1 MKEYC
6 SLQIQRQSVSVVKP
20 LKIYLGDLTYNT
32 VTLATEAFPLN
43 VGFIGSYCKK
53 LFGNDIEITLF
64 KYIEDI
70 DKAVNENPPDILGL
84 SNYCWSHNVSSE
96 IFKMCKKSNPNSIT
110 IWGGPNFPMDF
121 PSQKKFITNHEE
133 VDVYVPTEGE
143 IGFSNIVKIVL
154 EANSLENAKNKI
166 SENPIDGCVTRN
178 MQGQIQY
185 NISTIR
191 ISKLDDIPSPYQN
204 GIMDKFFDGKLTPM
218 LQTNR
223 GCPFHCTFC
232 TDGRDEVN
240 IVNQFSLERVQ
251 NDIKYIAD
259 HVPEN
264 THSLHISDLNFGM
277 YPRDIDICETL
288 AQIQQKHSYPKYIK
302 CTTGKNQKDKIIKAI
317 KKLNDSLRVTM
328 SVQSLDSEV
337 LNNIR
342 RDNIS
347 VDHMLALYPALK
359 DAGLQTTSEVILG
372 LPGETFENH
381 IQTLRDLVKARM
393 DEIVVHTC
401 MLLDGSEMNL
411 PDERKKWNMKTKF
424 RVLQRDFAELS
435 NGKKVIEYE
444 EVIVGSNTM
453 SFEEYI
459 DLRILAFI
467 IFVTN
472 QGIVFDAIL
481 KFLREQKIDVFELYY
496 QMFRNKKN
504 APNNTQ
510 EVIEQFKHATIDELW
525 DSPQELLENFQKDS
539 EYKKLLDGEAGT
551 NVIYHYKAVVIS
563 ESMADWT
570 EHVITITNSLIRKM
584 DNYDEN
590 LGKQFESVA
599 NYCRGL
605 SHNVLG
611 QDRLETIPRYE
622 FEYNIPVWLSPK
634 NEKKLNN
641 FKLES
646 KLEISFQLDDEQFK
660 MVQDNIDVYGH
671 SRIGKSKTL
680 KMLPNQKLWRRP
692 LITSNHITYLCWDD

>member
-1 MKEYC
+1 MEKT
-6 SLQIQRQSVSVVKP
+6 KP
-20 LKIYLGDLTYNT
+20 LKIYLGDLTYTT

-43 VGFIGSYCKK
+43 VGFIASYCKK
-53 LFGNDIEITLF
+53 LFGDAVEITLF

-70 DKAVNENPPDILGL
+70 DKAVNESPPDILGL
-84 SNYCWSHNVSSE
+84 SNYCWSHSVSYE
-96 IFKMCKKSNPNSIT
+96 IFKMCKKSNPNVVT
-110 IWGGPNFPMDF
+110 VWGGPNFPIDF
-121 PSQKKFITNHEE
+121 PSQKKFMKQYPE

-143 IGFSNIVKIVL
+143 TGFSNIVSLILKL
-154 EANSLENAKNKI
+154 ASLENA
-166 SENPIDGCVTRN
+166 SESIQKNPIEGC
-178 MQGQIQY
+178 
-185 NISTIR
+185 ISRDDNGEIHYSIPTIR
-191 ISKLDDIPSPYQN
+191 ISSLNEIPSPYQN
-204 GIMDKFFDGKLTPM
+204 GMMDKFFDGKLTPM

-232 TDGRDEVN
+232 TDGRDETN
-240 IVNQFSLERVQ
+240 KINHFSIERVQ
-251 NDIKYIAD
+251 SDIEYIAE
-259 HVPEN
+259 HTPKN

-277 YPRDIDICETL
+277 YPRDLEICESL
-288 AQIQQKHSYPKYIK
+288 AKIQQKFNYPKYIK
-302 CTTGKNQKDKIIKAI
+302 CTTGKNQKDKIINAI
-317 KKLNDSLRVTM
+317 KKLNNSLRVTM
-328 SVQSLDSEV
+328 SVQSLDPDV
-337 LNNIR
+337 LHNIR

-359 DAGLQTTSEVILG
+359 EANLQTTSEVILG

-401 MLLDGSEMNL
+401 MLLDGSEMGL
-411 PDERKKWNMKTKF
+411 PEERKKWEMKTKF

-444 EVIVGSNTM
+444 EVVVGSKTM
-453 SFEEYI
+453 TFEEYI
-459 DLRILAFI
+459 ELRVLAFI

-472 QGIVFDAIL
+472 QGIVFDAIQKL
-481 KFLREQKIDVFELYY
+481 LREQEIDVFELYY
-496 QMFRNKKN
+496 GMLTSRNESSE
-504 APNNTQ
+504 NTQ
-510 EVIEQFKHATIDELW
+510 NVIEQFKNDTIDELW
-525 DSPQELLENFQKDS
+525 DSPKELLENFQKDS

-563 ESMADWT
+563 ELMGDWT
-570 EHVITITNSLIRKM
+570 EHVIKSAHKLIQNSN
-584 DNYDEN
+584 NYNEDLE
-590 LGKQFESVA
+590 KQFESVA

-611 QDRLETIPRYE
+611 QDRLETIPQYD
-622 FEYNIPVWLSPK
+622 FEYNIPTWLSPK
-634 NEKKLNN
+634 NNLKLNN
-641 FKLES
+641 FKLEK
-646 KLEISFQLDDEQFK
+646 KLKVSFEIDDEQYK

-692 LITSNHITYLCWDD
+692 LITSNHTTYLCWDDE

>member
-1 MKEYC
+1 M
-6 SLQIQRQSVSVVKP
+6 
-20 LKIYLGDLTYNT
+20 KIYLGDLTYTT

-53 LFGNDIEITLF
+53 LFGDDVEITLF

-70 DKAVNENPPDILGL
+70 DKAVNQEPPDILGL

-96 IFKMCKKSNPNSIT
+96 IFKMAKKSNPNIIT
-110 IWGGPNFPMDF
+110 IWGGPNFPIDF
-121 PSQKKFITNHEE
+121 PSQKKFMKKYPE
-133 VDVYVPTEGE
+133 VDAYIPTEGE
-143 IGFSNIVKIVL
+143 IGFSNVVKIVL
-154 EANSLENAKNKI
+154 ESNSLEESKHKI
-166 SENPIDGCVTRN
+166 LEKPIDGCVTRN
-178 MQGQIQY
+178 KDGHIQY
-185 NISTIR
+185 NIPTVR
-191 ISKLDDIPSPYQN
+191 ISTLDEIPSPYQN
-204 GIMDKFFDGKLTPM
+204 GMMDKFFDGKLTPM

-240 IVNQFSLERVQ
+240 IVNKFSISRV
-251 NDIKYIAD
+251 NSEIEYIAK
-259 HVPEN
+259 HIPKN

-277 YPRDIDICETL
+277 YPRDIDICESL
-288 AQIQQKHSYPKYIK
+288 AKIQSEYNYPKYIK

-317 KKLNDSLRVTM
+317 KKLNNSLRVTM
-328 SVQSLDSEV
+328 SVQSLDPDV
-337 LNNIR
+337 LRNIR
-342 RDNIS
+342 RENIS

-359 DAGLQTTSEVILG
+359 EADLQTTSEVILG

-381 IQTLRDLVKARM
+381 IQTLRDLVRGKM

-401 MLLDGSEMNL
+401 MLLDGSEMAL
-411 PDERKKWNMKTKF
+411 PDERKKWDMKTKF

-435 NGKKVIEYE
+435 NGKKVIEFE
-444 EVIVGSNTM
+444 EVVVGSNTM
-453 SFEEYI
+453 KFDEYI

-481 KFLREQKIDVFELYY
+481 KFLRENQIDVFELYY
-496 QMFRNKKN
+496 LMFKNRNN
-504 APNNTQ
+504 SPQNTQ
-510 EVIEQFKHATIDELW
+510 KIIEEFKNATIDELW
-525 DSPQELLENFQKDS
+525 DSPDDLLQNFQNDS
-539 EYKKLLDGEAGT
+539 DYKKLLNGEAGS
-551 NVIYHYKAVVIS
+551 NVIYHYKAAVVS
-563 ESMADWT
+563 ESMYDWT
-570 EHVITITNSLIRKM
+570 EHVIKTAYMIIKQNDMYS
-584 DNYDEN
+584 DEIQ
-590 LGKQFESVA
+590 KEFDSVA

-605 SHNVLG
+605 SYNVLG
-611 QDRLETIPRYE
+611 QDRLKTTPQYE
-622 FEYNIPVWLSPK
+622 FEYDIPSWLSPK
-634 NEKKLNN
+634 NDKKLNN
-641 FKLES
+641 FKLEK

-692 LITSNHITYLCWDD
+692 LVTSNHTTYLCWDDEPDSIEL

>member
-1 MKEYC
+1 MEKT
-6 SLQIQRQSVSVVKP
+6 KP
-20 LKIYLGDLTYNT
+20 LKIYLGDLTYTT

-43 VGFIGSYCKK
+43 VGFIASYCKK
-53 LFGNDIEITLF
+53 LFGDAVEITLF

-70 DKAVNENPPDILGL
+70 DKAVNESPPDILGL
-84 SNYCWSHNVSSE
+84 SNYCWSHSVSYE
-96 IFKMCKKSNPNSIT
+96 IFKMCKKSNPNVIT
-110 IWGGPNFPMDF
+110 VWGGPNFPIDF
-121 PSQKKFITNHEE
+121 PSQKKFMKQYPE

-143 IGFSNIVKIVL
+143 TGFSNIVSLILKL
-154 EANSLENAKNKI
+154 ASLENT
-166 SENPIDGCVTRN
+166 SETIQKNPIEGC
-178 MQGQIQY
+178 
-185 NISTIR
+185 ISRDDNGEIHYSIPTIR
-191 ISKLDDIPSPYQN
+191 ISSLNEIPSPYQN
-204 GIMDKFFDGKLTPM
+204 GMMDKFFDGKLTPM

-232 TDGRDEVN
+232 TDGRDETNKVN
-240 IVNQFSLERVQ
+240 HFSIERVQ
-251 NDIKYIAD
+251 SDIEYIAE
-259 HVPEN
+259 HTPKN

-277 YPRDIDICETL
+277 YPRDLEICESL
-288 AQIQQKHSYPKYIK
+288 AKIQQKFNYPKYIK
-302 CTTGKNQKDKIIKAI
+302 CTTGKNQKDKIINAI
-317 KKLNDSLRVTM
+317 KKLNNSLRVTM
-328 SVQSLDSEV
+328 SVQSLDPDV
-337 LNNIR
+337 LHNIR

-359 DAGLQTTSEVILG
+359 EANLQTTSEVILG

-401 MLLDGSEMNL
+401 MLLDGSEMGL
-411 PDERKKWNMKTKF
+411 PEERKKWEMKTKF

-444 EVIVGSNTM
+444 EVVVGSKTM
-453 SFEEYI
+453 TFEEYI
-459 DLRILAFI
+459 ELRVLAFI

-472 QGIVFDAIL
+472 QGIVFDAIQKL
-481 KFLREQKIDVFELYY
+481 LREQEIDVFELYY
-496 QMFRNKKN
+496 GMLTSRNESSE
-504 APNNTQ
+504 NTQ
-510 EVIEQFKHATIDELW
+510 NVIEQFKNDTIDELW
-525 DSPQELLENFQKDS
+525 DSPKELLENFQKDS

-563 ESMADWT
+563 ELMGDWT
-570 EHVITITNSLIRKM
+570 EHVIKSAHKLIQNSN
-584 DNYDEN
+584 NYNEDLE
-590 LGKQFESVA
+590 KQFESVA

-611 QDRLETIPRYE
+611 QDRLETNPQYD
-622 FEYNIPVWLSPK
+622 FEYNIPTWLSPK
-634 NEKKLNN
+634 NNLKLNN
-641 FKLES
+641 FKLEK
-646 KLEISFQLDDEQFK
+646 KLKVSFEIDDEQYK

-692 LITSNHITYLCWDD
+692 LITSNHTTYLCWDDE

>member
-1 MKEYC
+1 MEKT
-6 SLQIQRQSVSVVKP
+6 KP
-20 LKIYLGDLTYNT
+20 LKIYLGDLTYTT

-43 VGFIGSYCKK
+43 VGFIASYCKK
-53 LFGNDIEITLF
+53 LFGDAVEITLF

-70 DKAVNENPPDILGL
+70 DKAVNESPPDILGL
-84 SNYCWSHNVSSE
+84 SNYCWSHSVSYE
-96 IFKMCKKSNPNSIT
+96 IFKMCKKSNPNVVT
-110 IWGGPNFPMDF
+110 VWGGPNFPIDF
-121 PSQKKFITNHEE
+121 PSQKKFMKQYPE

-143 IGFSNIVKIVL
+143 TGFSNIVSLILKL
-154 EANSLENAKNKI
+154 ASLENA
-166 SENPIDGCVTRN
+166 SESIQKNPIEGC
-178 MQGQIQY
+178 
-185 NISTIR
+185 ISRDDNGEIHYSIPTIR
-191 ISKLDDIPSPYQN
+191 ISSLNEIPSPYQN
-204 GIMDKFFDGKLTPM
+204 GMMDKFFDGKLTPM

-232 TDGRDEVN
+232 TDGRDETNKVN
-240 IVNQFSLERVQ
+240 HFSIERVQ
-251 NDIKYIAD
+251 SDIEYIAE
-259 HVPEN
+259 HTPKN

-277 YPRDIDICETL
+277 YPRDLEICESL
-288 AQIQQKHSYPKYIK
+288 AKIQQKFNYPKYIK
-302 CTTGKNQKDKIIKAI
+302 CTTGKNQKDKIINAI
-317 KKLNDSLRVTM
+317 KKLNNSLRVTM
-328 SVQSLDSEV
+328 SVQSLDPDV
-337 LNNIR
+337 LHNIR

-359 DAGLQTTSEVILG
+359 EANLQTTSEVILG

-401 MLLDGSEMNL
+401 MLLDGSEMGL
-411 PDERKKWNMKTKF
+411 PEERKKWEMKTKF

-444 EVIVGSNTM
+444 EVVVGSKTM
-453 SFEEYI
+453 TFEEYI
-459 DLRILAFI
+459 ELRVLAFI

-472 QGIVFDAIL
+472 QGIVFDAIQKL
-481 KFLREQKIDVFELYY
+481 LREQEIDVFELYY
-496 QMFRNKKN
+496 GMLTSRKESSE
-504 APNNTQ
+504 NTQ
-510 EVIEQFKHATIDELW
+510 NVIEQFKNDTIDELW
-525 DSPQELLENFQKDS
+525 DSPKELLENFQKDS

-563 ESMADWT
+563 ELMGDWT
-570 EHVITITNSLIRKM
+570 EHVIKSAHKLIQNSK
-584 DNYDEN
+584 NYNEDLE
-590 LGKQFESVA
+590 KQFESAA

-611 QDRLETIPRYE
+611 QDRLETNPQYD
-622 FEYNIPVWLSPK
+622 FEYNIPTWLSPK
-634 NEKKLNN
+634 NNLKLNN
-641 FKLES
+641 FKLEK
-646 KLEISFQLDDEQFK
+646 KLKVSFEIDDEQFK

-692 LITSNHITYLCWDD
+692 LITSNHTTYLCWDDE

>member
-1 MKEYC
+1 MEKT
-6 SLQIQRQSVSVVKP
+6 RP
-20 LKIYLGDLTYNT
+20 LKIYLGDLTYTT

-43 VGFIGSYCKK
+43 VGFIASYCKK
-53 LFGNDIEITLF
+53 LFGESVEITLF
-64 KYIEDI
+64 KYIDEI

-96 IFKMCKKSNPNSIT
+96 IFKMCKKSNPNAIT
-110 IWGGPNFPMDF
+110 VWGGPNFPIDF
-121 PSQKKFITNHEE
+121 PSQKSFMKKHPE

-143 IGFSNIVKIVL
+143 TGFSNVVKLVL
-154 EANSLENAKNKI
+154 ETDSLINVKQKI
-166 SENPIDGCVTRN
+166 LENPIDGCISRN
-178 MQGQIQY
+178 ENNEIQY
-185 NISTIR
+185 SIPTMR
-191 ISKLDDIPSPYQN
+191 IPSLDEIPSPYQS

-240 IVNQFSLERVQ
+240 LVNNFSIDRVQ
-251 NDIKYIAD
+251 SDIQYIAE
-259 HVPEN
+259 HVPKN

-288 AQIQQKHSYPKYIK
+288 ANVQKKHEYPKYIK

-317 KKLNDSLRVTM
+317 KKLNNSLRVTM
-328 SVQSLDSEV
+328 SVQSLDPEV

-359 DAGLQTTSEVILG
+359 EADLQTTSEVILG
-372 LPGETFENH
+372 LPGETFSNH
-381 IQTLRDLVKARM
+381 IQTLRDLVKAKM

-401 MLLDGSEMNL
+401 MLLDGSEMGM
-411 PDERKKWNMKTKF
+411 PEQRKKWDMKTKF

-444 EVIVGSNTM
+444 EVVVGSKTM
-453 SFEEYI
+453 SYDEYI

-481 KFLREQKIDVFELYY
+481 KFLREQNIDVFELYY
-496 QMFRNKKN
+496 GMFTDRNS
-504 APNNTQ
+504 ASESTQ
-510 EVIEQFKHATIDELW
+510 KVIEQFKDATIDELW
-525 DSPQELLENFQKDS
+525 DSPQELLENFQKDA
-539 EYKKLLDGEAGT
+539 EYQKLLNGEAGT

-563 ESMADWT
+563 EIMDDWT
-570 EHVITITNSLIRKM
+570 EHVINSAHSLIKNIE
-584 DNYDEN
+584 NYNSDLES
-590 LGKQFESVA
+590 QFKSVA

-611 QDRLETIPRYE
+611 IDRKDTNPE
-622 FEYNIPVWLSPK
+622 FEFEFNIPLWLAPK
-634 NEKKLNN
+634 NDSKLSN
-641 FKLES
+641 FKLNS
-646 KLEISFQLDDEQFK
+646 KLLITFQLDEDQFK

-692 LITSNHITYLCWDD
+692 LISSNHTTYLCWDDE

>member
-1 MKEYC
+1 MEKT
-6 SLQIQRQSVSVVKP
+6 KP
-20 LKIYLGDLTYNT
+20 LKIYLGDLTYTT

-43 VGFIGSYCKK
+43 VGFIASYCKK
-53 LFGNDIEITLF
+53 LFGDAVEITLF

-70 DKAVNENPPDILGL
+70 DKAVNESPPDILGL
-84 SNYCWSHNVSSE
+84 SNYCWSHSVSYE
-96 IFKMCKKSNPNSIT
+96 IFKMCKKSNPNVIT
-110 IWGGPNFPMDF
+110 VWGGPNFPIDF
-121 PSQKKFITNHEE
+121 PSQKKFMKQYPE

-143 IGFSNIVKIVL
+143 TGFSNIVSLILKL
-154 EANSLENAKNKI
+154 ASLENA
-166 SENPIDGCVTRN
+166 SESIQKNPIEGC
-178 MQGQIQY
+178 
-185 NISTIR
+185 ISRDDNGEIHYSIPTIR
-191 ISKLDDIPSPYQN
+191 ISSLNEIPSPYQN
-204 GIMDKFFDGKLTPM
+204 GMMDKFFDGKLTPM

-232 TDGRDEVN
+232 TDGRDETNKVN
-240 IVNQFSLERVQ
+240 HFSIERVQ
-251 NDIKYIAD
+251 SDIQYIAE
-259 HVPEN
+259 HTPKN

-277 YPRDIDICETL
+277 YPRDLEICESL
-288 AQIQQKHSYPKYIK
+288 AKIQQKFNYPKYIK
-302 CTTGKNQKDKIIKAI
+302 CTTGKNQKDKIINAI
-317 KKLNDSLRVTM
+317 KKLNNSLRVTM
-328 SVQSLDSEV
+328 SVQSLDPDV
-337 LNNIR
+337 LHNIR

-359 DAGLQTTSEVILG
+359 EANLQTTSEVILG

-401 MLLDGSEMNL
+401 MLLDGSEMGL
-411 PDERKKWNMKTKF
+411 PEERKKWEMKTKF

-444 EVIVGSNTM
+444 EVVVGSKTM
-453 SFEEYI
+453 TFEEYI
-459 DLRILAFI
+459 ELRVLAFI

-472 QGIVFDAIL
+472 QGIVFDAIQKL
-481 KFLREQKIDVFELYY
+481 LREQEIDVFELYY
-496 QMFRNKKN
+496 GMLTSRNESSE
-504 APNNTQ
+504 NTQ
-510 EVIEQFKHATIDELW
+510 NVIEQFKNDTIDELW
-525 DSPQELLENFQKDS
+525 DSPKELLENFQKDS

-563 ESMADWT
+563 ELMGDWT
-570 EHVITITNSLIRKM
+570 EHVIKSAHKLIQNSN
-584 DNYDEN
+584 NYNEDLE
-590 LGKQFESVA
+590 KQFESVA

-611 QDRLETIPRYE
+611 QDRLETIPQYD
-622 FEYNIPVWLSPK
+622 FEYNIPTWLSPK
-634 NEKKLNN
+634 NNLKLNN
-641 FKLES
+641 FKLEK
-646 KLEISFQLDDEQFK
+646 KLKVSFEIDDEQYK

-692 LITSNHITYLCWDD
+692 LITSNHTTYLCWDDE